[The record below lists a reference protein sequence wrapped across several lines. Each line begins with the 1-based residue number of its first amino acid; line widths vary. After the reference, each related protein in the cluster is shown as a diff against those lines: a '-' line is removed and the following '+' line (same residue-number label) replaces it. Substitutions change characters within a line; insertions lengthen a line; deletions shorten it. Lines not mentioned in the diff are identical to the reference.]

1 MGGCIS
7 LEIVVVYCGGAALI
21 IGAGLV
27 VYGGSGWNMC
37 SICYSAVCIFVDT
50 GGNIVEVS
58 WDRMYCVIPLADV
71 RMVYSWIFIIM
82 P

>member
-37 SICYSAVCIFVDT
+37 SICYSAVCIFVYRVFFCMK
-50 GGNIVEVS
+50 GAGKGS
-58 WDRMYCVIPLADV
+58 R
-71 RMVYSWIFIIM
+71 
-82 P
+82 